1 MNKLEIKNLT
11 KIYGKKRANDGI
23 TVTLE
28 NGVYGLLGPN
38 GVGKTTLMKQ
48 ITTLI
53 KPDKGEI
60 LYNGKDIFNM
70 DDKYRNIIG
79 YLPQEFGVYKNFTAK
94 QFLQYV
100 GALKGMSGKNL
111 NSKVNELLELVG
123 LYDVRNK
130 SIGKFSGGMK
140 RRVGIAQV
148 LLNDPKIIVLDEP
161 TAGLDPQERN
171 RFRNLIAKISRDKI
185 IILST
190 HIISDIESVA
200 KETIMVKEGKLLMKG
215 THREILSDMGMELEW
230 AEDGEICLQKFQES
244 PEGYYDA
251 ILMDIRMPRMTGY
264 DATKAIRSLE
274 RSDASVIP
282 IIAMTADAFSEDIEK
297 CLECQMNAHIA
308 KPIDIKELTRLLK
321 KYLI

>member
-38 GVGKTTLMKQ
+38 GAGKTTLMKQ

-148 LLNDPKIIVLDEP
+148 LLNDPKVIVLDEP
-161 TAGLDPQERN
+161 TAGLDPQERT

-215 THREILSDMGMELEW
+215 THREILSDMNNKVYNIRVNTEEEINRIQEKYKVISIQSEL
-230 AEDGEICLQKFQES
+230 IQL
-244 PEGYYDA
+244 Y
-251 ILMDIRMPRMTGY
+251 
-264 DATKAIRSLE
+264 
-274 RSDASVIP
+274 
-282 IIAMTADAFSEDIEK
+282 
-297 CLECQMNAHIA
+297 
-308 KPIDIKELTRLLK
+308 
-321 KYLI
+321 

>member
-11 KIYGKKRANDGI
+11 KIYGKKRANNGI

-38 GVGKTTLMKQ
+38 GAGKTTLMKQ

-161 TAGLDPQERN
+161 TAGLDPQERT

-215 THREILSDMGMELEW
+215 THREILSDMNNKVYNISVNNEE
-230 AEDGEICLQKFQES
+230 EINRIQEKYKVIS
-244 PEGYYDA
+244 IQSDVDST
-251 ILMDIRMPRMTGY
+251 ILRVVSDTMP
-264 DATKAIRSLE
+264 
-274 RSDASVIP
+274 
-282 IIAMTADAFSEDIEK
+282 
-297 CLECQMNAHIA
+297 
-308 KPIDIKELTRLLK
+308 KELNVESTSARFEDVYMFYFDLENAK
-321 KYLI
+321 EV

>member
-38 GVGKTTLMKQ
+38 GAGKTTLMKQ

-161 TAGLDPQERN
+161 TAGLDPQERT

-215 THREILSDMGMELEW
+215 THREILSDMNNKVYNISVNNEE
-230 AEDGEICLQKFQES
+230 EINRIQEKYKVIS
-244 PEGYYDA
+244 IQSDVDST
-251 ILMDIRMPRMTGY
+251 ILRVVSDTMP
-264 DATKAIRSLE
+264 
-274 RSDASVIP
+274 
-282 IIAMTADAFSEDIEK
+282 
-297 CLECQMNAHIA
+297 
-308 KPIDIKELTRLLK
+308 KELNVESTSARFEDVYMFYFDLENAK
-321 KYLI
+321 EV

>member
-38 GVGKTTLMKQ
+38 GAGKTTLMKQ

-148 LLNDPKIIVLDEP
+148 LLNDPKVIVLDEP
-161 TAGLDPQERN
+161 TAGLDPQERT

-200 KETIMVKEGKLLMKG
+200 KETIMIKEGKLLMKG
-215 THREILSDMGMELEW
+215 THREILSDMNNKVYNIRVNNEE
-230 AEDGEICLQKFQES
+230 EINRIQEKYKVIS
-244 PEGYYDA
+244 IQSDVDST
-251 ILMDIRMPRMTGY
+251 ILRVVSDTMP
-264 DATKAIRSLE
+264 
-274 RSDASVIP
+274 
-282 IIAMTADAFSEDIEK
+282 
-297 CLECQMNAHIA
+297 
-308 KPIDIKELTRLLK
+308 KELNVESTSARFEDVYMFYFDLENAK
-321 KYLI
+321 EV

>member
-11 KIYGKKRANDGI
+11 KIYGKKRANNGI

-38 GVGKTTLMKQ
+38 GAGKTTLMKQ

-111 NSKVNELLELVG
+111 NFKVNELLELVG

-161 TAGLDPQERN
+161 TAGLDPQERT

-200 KETIMVKEGKLLMKG
+200 KETIMVKEGKLIMKG
-215 THREILSDMGMELEW
+215 THREILSDMNNKVYNIRVNNEEEINRIQEKYKVISIQSDVDSTILRVVSDTMPKELNV
-230 AEDGEICLQKFQES
+230 ES
-244 PEGYYDA
+244 TSA
-251 ILMDIRMPRMTGY
+251 R
-264 DATKAIRSLE
+264 
-274 RSDASVIP
+274 
-282 IIAMTADAFSEDIEK
+282 FEDIYMFYFD
-297 CLECQMNAHIA
+297 LENA
-308 KPIDIKELTRLLK
+308 KEV
-321 KYLI
+321 

>member
-1 MNKLEIKNLT
+1 MNKLEIKDLT
-11 KIYGKKRANDGI
+11 KIYGRKRANDGI

-38 GVGKTTLMKQ
+38 GARKTTLMKQ

-60 LYNGKDIFNM
+60 LYNGEDMFNM
-70 DDKYRNIIG
+70 DDKYRDLIG

-94 QFLQYV
+94 HFLQYV
-100 GALKGMSGKNL
+100 GALKGMNGKIL
-111 NSKVNELLELVG
+111 NSKVDELLELVG

-130 SIGKFSGGMK
+130 AIGKFSGGMK

-161 TAGLDPQERN
+161 TAGLDPQERT
-171 RFRNLIAKISRDKI
+171 RFRNLIAKISRDKV

-200 KETIMVKEGKLLMKG
+200 KETIMIKKGKLLMKG
-215 THREILSDMGMELEW
+215 THREILSDMNNKVYNISVNDESEINRIQDKYKVVSIQSDINSTILRVVSDTIPKEINVEPTSARFEDVYMFYFDLEN
-230 AEDGEICLQKFQES
+230 S
-244 PEGYYDA
+244 
-251 ILMDIRMPRMTGY
+251 
-264 DATKAIRSLE
+264 
-274 RSDASVIP
+274 
-282 IIAMTADAFSEDIEK
+282 
-297 CLECQMNAHIA
+297 
-308 KPIDIKELTRLLK
+308 KEV
-321 KYLI
+321 

>member
-38 GVGKTTLMKQ
+38 GAGKTTLMKQ

-148 LLNDPKIIVLDEP
+148 LLNDPKVIVLDEP
-161 TAGLDPQERN
+161 TAGLDPQERT

-215 THREILSDMGMELEW
+215 THREILSDMNNKVYNIRVNNEE
-230 AEDGEICLQKFQES
+230 EINRIQEKYKVIS
-244 PEGYYDA
+244 IQSDVDST
-251 ILMDIRMPRMTGY
+251 ILRVVSDTMP
-264 DATKAIRSLE
+264 
-274 RSDASVIP
+274 
-282 IIAMTADAFSEDIEK
+282 
-297 CLECQMNAHIA
+297 
-308 KPIDIKELTRLLK
+308 KELNVESTSARFEDVYMFYFDLENAK
-321 KYLI
+321 EV